1 MGPTTRN
8 KRRSRHVPCAL
19 EDSDLGDA
27 SGSADV
33 LLSLP
38 KEVLD
43 IIAGRLSQQDIS
55 TASLACKK
63 WVKLL
68 RSGKCFAHLWHSLA
82 HVNN

>member
-8 KRRSRHVPCAL
+8 KRRPRHVL
-19 EDSDLGDA
+19 QTLGDA
-27 SGSADV
+27 DLEPSGSDDV

-68 RSGKCFAHLWHSLA
+68 RSGK
-82 HVNN
+82 